1 MSANKPID
9 VDENGEPRQKYVC
22 KKCLGDKVKSKGTG
36 TGMLKIFAIDNGFQ
50 KRLSANSVSDLL
62 LLEAML
68 VEKYQQTNR

>member
-1 MSANKPID
+1 MTATPEQRLIINRLYDHARRHHS
-9 VDENGEPRQKYVC
+9 
-22 KKCLGDKVKSKGTG
+22 G

-62 LLEAML
+62 RLEAML